1 MGAIVAIEK
10 DGVVYLAAD
19 ANKEC
24 CGGNFYVNKE
34 SNLRLHKMPSGII
47 VATIGPMHTSERL
60 WLHDEWFELAE
71 GEVFDKKFIVTK
83 LIPRFYESIKDMDVW
98 ETNDNKMVNM
108 LDAMFILAKGADIY
122 VILNDLSVFK
132 GNKIVAISD
141 EDKDRCSM
149 FFDAMSCSEKD
160 PEKLLKK
167 TFESV
172 ARRTSQVST
181 HGFIINT
188 RDFTLKK
195 MEDVE

>member
-1 MGAIVAIEK
+1 MGAIFAIEK

-83 LIPRFYESIKDMDVW
+83 LIPRFYKSIKNMDVW
-98 ETNDNKMVNM
+98 KENNNRMFNEI
-108 LDAMFILAKGADIY
+108 DAMFILAKGADIY
-122 VILNDLSVFK
+122 LIFNDLSVFK
-132 GNKIVAISD
+132 CDKLVVMSD
-141 EDKDRCSM
+141 GEEDVMM
-149 FFDAMSCSEKD
+149 FSYANACREEN
-160 PEKLLKK
+160 PEKIIKK
-167 TFESV
+167 AFEF
-172 ARRTSQVST
+172 TSSKTAQISAK
-181 HGFIINT
+181 GFIINT
-188 RDFTLKK
+188 RDFTFKK
-195 MEDVE
+195 MEDVQ